1 MVTCKRLNTIEKP
14 LNFQAQKVV
23 AVAYR
28 RWSFTR
34 DFNCE
39 AFTGKI
45 LECWIGVHLREV
57 VVDGGSTVDS

>member
-1 MVTCKRLNTIEKP
+1 M
-14 LNFQAQKVV
+14 V